1 MADTAASVPPPV
13 TASDPVTPPVGLSRN
28 VVTELVGTVILM
40 LAGPGLI
47 VLSEGRASDLA
58 IAFSFGAGLA
68 VAIGVIGAVANPA
81 FTLALLFVREISIRD
96 AIGDWIGQVTGGVIG
111 AAVIWGINDQ
121 TRAPI
126 GSNGWDQGGFSELGS
141 VVAAELV
148 FTIVIVIV
156 LLSSISQGL
165 STTSIAGFTG
175 LSYAIGMLVLGGIDG
190 GGMNPARSLGSAIFS
205 DTDPNALGQV
215 WIFVVVPLVAAIAAV
230 FVWLL
235 IDDAEIDDTIFDE
248 TLIDD
253 MQNAATGDTD

>member
-1 MADTAASVPPPV
+1 MADTASSFPPSADATAPV
-13 TASDPVTPPVGLSRN
+13 ESSSGLSRN
-28 VVTELVGTVILM
+28 VATELVGTLILM
-40 LAGPGLI
+40 LAGPGLV
-47 VLSEGRASDLA
+47 VLSDGKASDLA
-58 IAFSFGAGLA
+58 VALSFGAGLA

-96 AIGDWIGQVTGGVIG
+96 AVGDWIGQVAGGVIG

-121 TRAPI
+121 TRTSLGA
-126 GSNGWDQGGFSELGS
+126 NGWDRGGYSELGS
-141 VVAAELV
+141 VLAAELM
-148 FTIVIVIV
+148 FTLVVVIV

-165 STTSIAGFTG
+165 STASIAAFTG
-175 LSYAIGMLVLGGIDG
+175 LTYAIGMLVLSGIDG

-215 WIFVVVPLVAAIAAV
+215 WVFVLIPMGAAVAAV

-248 TLIDD
+248 TFIDD